1 MSAQPRRRKQIYVLA
16 VLDEQLQVDLE
27 HRLQQTHVGAL
38 VQSNLVLPDVDNED
52 FTCRQRKEGTLALKV
67 LVLAALATV
76 CAFHVHD
83 QDVLCHARAAR
94 LALILAHPD
103 SLGCLAALLLGHDAE
118 LGAKEVVEESRLAGG
133 LRAEYG
139 NEVVVEACWDN
150 MFDVEVFGDLGAV
163 LRRLVSCLLSRA
175 ERPERTRGGTHLKT
189 LSSSMTWT
197 PCSYASLLASSP
209 TLAKWAF
216 IIMPGAVGCR
226 TLPGRVPLTLRRS
239 EAILDWRSRGQLH
252 VSGKNNLVVRRK
264 VAVDVTGQG
273 DVKGGRR

>member
-1 MSAQPRRRKQIYVLA
+1 MDEGVLKVLERGRADVVTDDEKQERLGDGPGSRQHSLAVEKTIYVLA

-27 HRLQQTHVGAL
+27 HRLQQTHVRAL

-52 FTCRQRKEGTLALKV
+52 FARRQRKEGTLALKV

-118 LGAKEVVEESRLAGG
+118 LGAKEVVEEGRLAGG

-139 NEVVVEACWDN
+139 NKVVVEACWDN
-150 MFDVEVFGDLGAV
+150 MFDVEVFGDFGAV

-175 ERPERTRGGTHLKT
+175 ERPEL
-189 LSSSMTWT
+189 
-197 PCSYASLLASSP
+197 C
-209 TLAKWAF
+209 F
-216 IIMPGAVGCR
+216 VC
-226 TLPGRVPLTLRRS
+226 
-239 EAILDWRSRGQLH
+239 
-252 VSGKNNLVVRRK
+252 
-264 VAVDVTGQG
+264 
-273 DVKGGRR
+273 